1 MLARGI
7 LLHAS
12 TVRCWRR
19 RPAPCAFA
27 FACNQRCHP
36 PRLPPAHAC
45 SNRDKFLLSEEEQGL
60 ISGPCLGTVSCR
72 QEVGWDYQG
81 GDIPTGD
88 GINNVTAPAKTVKD
102 CCIACQ
108 GMASCGAYTYAPS
121 IQMCYFKVGGWGERW
136 LRGMYLAPE
145 LFPQLRGND
154 MMCMQLR

>member
-1 MLARGI
+1 M
-7 LLHAS
+7 
-12 TVRCWRR
+12 
-19 RPAPCAFA
+19 
-27 FACNQRCHP
+27 
-36 PRLPPAHAC
+36 
-45 SNRDKFLLSEEEQGL
+45 SEEEQGL